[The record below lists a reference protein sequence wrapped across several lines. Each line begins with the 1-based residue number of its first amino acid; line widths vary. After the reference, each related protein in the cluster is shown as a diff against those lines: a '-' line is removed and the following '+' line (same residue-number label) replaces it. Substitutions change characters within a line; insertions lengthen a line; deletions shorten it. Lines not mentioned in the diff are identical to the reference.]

1 MHCKDARLL
10 QLQFLIKTY
19 NNNNNNNNNNKS
31 PLEYCTQATA
41 LLGPIV

>member
-19 NNNNNNNNNNKS
+19 NNNNNNNNVRPTYHDDRTLS
-31 PLEYCTQATA
+31 GTYRIY
-41 LLGPIV
+41 G